1 MDSALPCEFRRN
13 LGFILDI
20 TIACAYNCT
29 PASGLVL
36 IRLEHSHT
44 DGISGLPDSGIAASQ
59 GAPAAADSGRCA
71 AAALAAE
78 QRAPDHRP
86 QAVAGFTRPGPH
98 RDLQFQVRGLGWSAG
113 DVGYDEWRGYFECG
127 CKVLTSSVDCQAGVR

>member
-59 GAPAAADSGRCA
+59 GAPAAVVALLQHWQQNNVPLTTARRLWLDSLGRGHTEICNF
-71 AAALAAE
+71 
-78 QRAPDHRP
+78 RC
-86 QAVAGFTRPGPH
+86 G
-98 RDLQFQVRGLGWSAG
+98 GWGGQQEMWAMMSG
-113 DVGYDEWRGYFECG
+113 EDI
-127 CKVLTSSVDCQAGVR
+127 LSVDVKC